1 MESLYQK
8 IKYIALTFFVF
19 VFLFGFFQQV
29 NMFYQ
34 NTYAEGIYHNNE
46 ITILDSEG
54 KPTELKFNAYYS
66 NEPYQDKVVD
76 VLYDKNKNIAV
87 VIEWNH
93 WLRNHLIVLMFVGL
107 FFFLIRNDLK
117 ENKLVK
123 KVDKK
128 ES

>member
-66 NEPYQDKVVD
+66 NEPYQNKVVD

-123 KVDKK
+123 KDDKK